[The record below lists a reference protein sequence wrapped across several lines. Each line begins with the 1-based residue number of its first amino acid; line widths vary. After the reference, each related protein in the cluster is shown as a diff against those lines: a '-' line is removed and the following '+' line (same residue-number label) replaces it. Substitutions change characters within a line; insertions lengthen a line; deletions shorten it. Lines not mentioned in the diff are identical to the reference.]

1 MAALRSLWPWAVRAA
16 VTAALLGWLASRQD
30 VREGLVGAA
39 FSRPLWLAGSVACG
53 AAAAA
58 FAAWR
63 WHACLTACGCPLPFR
78 AALRVSLAAN
88 AAGLFAP
95 GSLGV
100 DAVRVALA
108 ARSLPDKKALLAAS
122 VALDHA
128 CALPAF
134 LLLAGG
140 LAAAS
145 GLASGFDGAALRV
158 LLPVVVVG
166 VAGGAWLRLRH
177 RALHDRLLTWLSGRL
192 VARGTRHAAFLSLPV
207 LACHYGIFW
216 CAAAALPLPA
226 PGGAVFTAVAVADAA
241 ASLPVSIAGLGVR
254 EKSFESL
261 LQHWHAVPAALSVKA
276 SLTGWVVVAFWA
288 VAGAACV
295 PFRRMASDAEA

>member
-1 MAALRSLWPWAVRAA
+1 MAALRSLWPWAARAA
-16 VTAALLGWLASRQD
+16 VTAALLGWLAARQD
-30 VREGLVGAA
+30 VREGLAAAA
-39 FSRPLWLAGSVACG
+39 FSRPLWLGGALACG
-53 AAAAA
+53 AAAAV

-63 WHACLTACGCPLPFR
+63 WHACLAACGCPLPFR

-108 ARSLPDKKALLAAS
+108 ARSLPDKKAALAAS

-128 CALPAF
+128 CAFPAF

-145 GLASGFDGAALRV
+145 GVAAGLDAGALRLLVPVAAAAL
-158 LLPVVVVG
+158 
-166 VAGGAWLRLRH
+166 AGGVWLRLRH
-177 RALHDRLLTWLSGRL
+177 RELHDRLLSWLRARL
-192 VARGTRHAAFLSLPV
+192 SARGTRHAAFLSIPV
-207 LACHYGIFW
+207 LAFHYGIFW

-241 ASLPVSIAGLGVR
+241 ASLPVSLAGLGVR

-276 SLTGWVVVAFWA
+276 SLTGWVIVAFWA
-288 VAGAACV
+288 VVGAACV
-295 PFRRMASDAEA
+295 PFRRMAPDA